1 MTFTGTLE
9 LRPWSKSTQS
19 YCAQGSEYYVL
30 IQADG
35 EELVIRN
42 DSEQD
47 LAPFNGQAV
56 QIEGAL
62 ETKTIEPPRN
72 NPLAQRIVVQR
83 PRFLGGNES
92 EEEEEIA
99 FTCTILVLHQIQ

>member
-62 ETKTIEPPRN
+62 ETKTINPPQ
-72 NPLAQRIVVQR
+72 NPLAQRIVTKR
-83 PRFLGGNES
+83 PRFLGGNKS

-99 FTCTILVLHQIQ
+99 FTCTILVLQQIQ